1 MLSRTASNLYWMARY
16 IERAENTARML
27 HIAHQKAMLASARAV
42 SAGEWAQPLLITG
55 RHAAYVASGR
65 PIDAP
70 SVTSYMAIDPD
81 NPASIAACLRHAR
94 ENARAVRSTITSE
107 MWEVVNTT
115 WLGLRDFNTDL
126 CESRE
131 AGRLLAWVKERS
143 HLFRGVTFGTML
155 HDEAF
160 RFNRLGTFLE
170 RGDNTVRI
178 LDVTYHALVEDEDI
192 PHAEYYHW
200 TALLRSVSALE
211 AYRKVYRDN
220 LDPERV
226 ARFLM
231 LDRQLPRSLMYCIH
245 EVYMALES
253 VIGSVQAP
261 PMRTVMGLYAQLDN
275 ATVPDLCGA
284 DGRLELQPFLRRL
297 ETLAAQVADSVFAP
311 RPSGARSSAMKML
324 GAA

>member
-16 IERAENTARML
+16 IERAENTARTL
-27 HIAHQKAMLASARAV
+27 HIAHQKSLLASARAV
-42 SAGEWAQPLLITG
+42 TASEWAQPLLISG
-55 RHAAYVASGR
+55 RHDAWVAAGR
-65 PIDAP
+65 NIDAA
-70 SVTSYMAIDPD
+70 SVTAYMALDPD
-81 NPASIAACLRHAR
+81 NPASIFACLQAAR

-115 WLGLRDFNTDL
+115 WLGLREFKA
-126 CESRE
+126 SRI
-131 AGRLLAWVKERS
+131 GSRDSGKFLDWVKERS

-160 RFNRLGTFLE
+160 RFNRLGTFVE
-170 RGDNTVRI
+170 RADNTARI
-178 LDVTYHALVEDEDI
+178 LDVSYNALAEDEEI

-211 AYRKVYRDN
+211 AYRKVYRDHI
-220 LDPERV
+220 DPARV
-226 ARFLM
+226 AQFLI
-231 LDRQLPRSLMYCIH
+231 LDRQLPRSLMFCIH

-253 VIGSVQAP
+253 VIGSVTAP

-275 ATVPDLCGA
+275 ATVGDLCA
-284 DGRLELQPFLRRL
+284 AEGRLDLQPLLRRM
-297 ETLAAQVADSVFAP
+297 ETLALQIQESVFAP
-311 RPSGARSSAMKML
+311 RPVGSPSPGVLLR

>member
-42 SAGEWAQPLLITG
+42 SASEWAQPLLITG
-55 RHAAYVASGR
+55 RHDAYVAAGR
-65 PIDAP
+65 PVDAP
-70 SVTSYMAIDPD
+70 SVTTYMAVGQD
-81 NPASIAACLRHAR
+81 NPASILSCIQLAR
-94 ENARAVRSTITSE
+94 ENARAARSTITSE

-115 WLGLRDFNTDL
+115 WLGLRDFDASVFQ
-126 CESRE
+126 SRE
-131 AGRLLAWVKERS
+131 AGRFLAWIKERS

-155 HDEAF
+155 HNEAF
-160 RFNRLGTFLE
+160 RFNRLGTFVE
-170 RGDNTVRI
+170 RGDNTARI
-178 LDVTYHALVEDEDI
+178 LDVSYHALIEDEEI

-211 AYRKVYRDN
+211 AYRKVYRDHI
-220 LDPERV
+220 DPERV
-226 ARFLM
+226 AQFLL
-231 LDRQLPRSLMYCIH
+231 LDRQLPRSLMFCIH

-253 VIGSVQAP
+253 VIGNVSSS

-275 ATVPDLCGA
+275 ATVRDLCGG
-284 DGRLELQPFLRRL
+284 DGRLELQPLLRRI
-297 ETLAAQVADSVFAP
+297 ETLALQISDSVFAP
-311 RPSGARSSAMKML
+311 RPAGTSAATLK

>member
-16 IERAENTARML
+16 IERAENTARTL
-27 HIAHQKAMLASARAV
+27 NIAHQKAMLASARAT
-42 SAGEWAQPLLITG
+42 SASEWAQPLLISG
-55 RHAAYVASGR
+55 RHDAYVAAGR
-65 PIDAP
+65 PVDAP
-70 SVTSYMAIDPD
+70 SVTTFMAIDPD
-81 NPASIAACLRHAR
+81 NPSSIHACIRQAR

-115 WLGLRDFNTDL
+115 WLGLRDFDASVFR
-126 CESRE
+126 SRE
-131 AGRLLAWVKERS
+131 AGRFLAWVKERS

-160 RFNRLGTFLE
+160 RFNRLGTFVE

-178 LDVTYHALVEDEDI
+178 LDVSYHALVEDEEI
-192 PHAEYYHW
+192 PQAEYYHW

-211 AYRKVYRDN
+211 AYRKVYRDHI
-220 LDPERV
+220 DPERV
-226 ARFLM
+226 AQFLM

-253 VIGSVQAP
+253 VIGNVSSP

-275 ATVPDLCGA
+275 ANVADLRNAAGHL
-284 DGRLELQPFLRRL
+284 DLQPLLRRL
-297 ETLAAQVADSVFAP
+297 ETLAQQIAEAVFAP
-311 RPSGARSSAMKML
+311 RPAGTPSPRTLLK

>member
-27 HIAHQKAMLASARAV
+27 HIANQKAMLASARAM
-42 SAGEWAQPLLITG
+42 SASEWAQPLLITG
-55 RHAAYVASGR
+55 RHEAYVGAGR
-65 PIDAP
+65 EIDATA
-70 SVTSYMAIDPD
+70 VTAYMALDPS
-81 NPASIAACLRHAR
+81 NPASIHACLHAAR
-94 ENARAVRSTITSE
+94 ENARAARSTITSE

-115 WLGLRDFNTDL
+115 WLGLREFDEKVIRF
-126 CESRE
+126 RG
-131 AGRLLAWVKERS
+131 AGRFLAWVKERS

-160 RFNRLGTFLE
+160 RFNRLGTFVE

-178 LDVTYHALVEDEDI
+178 LDVSYNALAENEEI

-211 AYRKVYRDN
+211 AYRKVYRDHI
-220 LDPERV
+220 DPERV
-226 ARFLM
+226 AQFLL

-253 VIGSVQAP
+253 VIGNVSSP

-275 ATVPDLCGA
+275 ANVQDLRSRDGA
-284 DGRLELQPFLRRL
+284 LELQPLLRRL
-297 ETLAAQVADSVFAP
+297 EALALQISDSVFAP
-311 RPSGARSSAMKML
+311 RPVGSPVPGALLK

>member
-27 HIAHQKAMLASARAV
+27 HIAHQKSMLASARAV
-42 SAGEWAQPLLITG
+42 TASEWAQPLLITG
-55 RHAAYVASGR
+55 RHEAYVAAGR

-70 SVTSYMAIDPD
+70 SVTTYMTIDPN
-81 NPASIAACLRHAR
+81 NPASIHSCLRQAR

-115 WLGLRDFNTDL
+115 WLGLRDFDASVFQ
-126 CESRE
+126 SRE
-131 AGRLLAWVKERS
+131 AGRFLAWVKERS

-160 RFNRLGTFLE
+160 RFNRLGTFVE

-178 LDVTYHALVEDEDI
+178 LDVSYSALAEQEEI
-192 PHAEYYHW
+192 PQAEYYHW

-211 AYRKVYRDN
+211 AYRKVYRDHI
-220 LDPERV
+220 DPERV
-226 ARFLM
+226 AQFLM

-253 VIGSVQAP
+253 VIGNVSAP

-275 ATVPDLCGA
+275 AAVSDLMGR
-284 DGRLELQPFLRRL
+284 DGRLDLQPLLRRL
-297 ETLAAQVADSVFAP
+297 ETLALQISDSVFAP
-311 RPSGARSSAMKML
+311 RPAGSPAPKAL
-324 GAA
+324 LQGAA

>member
-16 IERAENTARML
+16 IESAENTARML

-42 SAGEWAQPLLITG
+42 TASEWAQPLLITG
-55 RHAAYVASGR
+55 RHDAYVASGR
-65 PIDAP
+65 AIDAP
-70 SVTSYMAIDPD
+70 SVTTCMAIDPD
-81 NPASIAACLRHAR
+81 NPASIGSCIRLAR
-94 ENARAVRSTITSE
+94 ENARAARSTITSE

-115 WLGLRDFNTDL
+115 WLGLQDFDASVFQ
-126 CESRE
+126 SRE
-131 AGRLLAWVKERS
+131 AGRFLAWVKERS

-160 RFNRLGTFLE
+160 RFNRLGTFVE

-178 LDVTYHALVEDEDI
+178 LDVSYNALAEQEEI

-211 AYRKVYRDN
+211 AYRKVYRDHI
-220 LDPERV
+220 DPERV
-226 ARFLM
+226 AQFLM

-253 VIGSVQAP
+253 VIGNVSAP

-275 ATVPDLCGA
+275 ATVSDLCDGA
-284 DGRLELQPFLRRL
+284 GRLDLQPVLRRL
-297 ETLAAQVADSVFAP
+297 EMLAQQISDSVFAP
-311 RPSGARSSAMKML
+311 RPAGTPSPAALMR

>member
-42 SAGEWAQPLLITG
+42 TAGEWAQPLLITG
-55 RHAAYVASGR
+55 RHDAYVASGR
-65 PIDAP
+65 AIDAP
-70 SVTSYMAIDPD
+70 SVTTCMAIDPD
-81 NPASIAACLRHAR
+81 NPASIGSCIRLAR
-94 ENARAVRSTITSE
+94 ENARAARSTITSE

-115 WLGLRDFNTDL
+115 WLGLQDFDASVFQ
-126 CESRE
+126 SRE
-131 AGRLLAWVKERS
+131 AGRFLAWVKERS

-160 RFNRLGTFLE
+160 RFNRLGTFVE

-178 LDVTYHALVEDEDI
+178 LDVSYNALAEQEEI

-211 AYRKVYRDN
+211 AYRKVYRDHI
-220 LDPERV
+220 DPERV
-226 ARFLM
+226 AQFLM

-253 VIGSVQAP
+253 VIGNVSAP

-275 ATVPDLCGA
+275 ATVSDLCDA
-284 DGRLELQPFLRRL
+284 AGRLDLQPVLRRL
-297 ETLAAQVADSVFAP
+297 EMLAQQISDSVFAP
-311 RPSGARSSAMKML
+311 RPAGTPSPAALMR